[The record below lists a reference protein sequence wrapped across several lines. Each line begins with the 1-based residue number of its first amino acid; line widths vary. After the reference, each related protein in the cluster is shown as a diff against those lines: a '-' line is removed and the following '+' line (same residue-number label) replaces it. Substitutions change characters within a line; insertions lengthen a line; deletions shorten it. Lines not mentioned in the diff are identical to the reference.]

1 MERLLSFLLFGL
13 YKFSSKMTLEEKVV
27 HIQSG
32 DTQLLS
38 EVLED
43 YKPFVKKAASKICH
57 RYIYDSDDE
66 FSIALIA
73 FNDALMKYQPEKGAS
88 VISFSEI
95 VIKRR
100 MIDYIR
106 THRKEKQEML
116 FEPGGESLET
126 ARYLENDQSMKQY
139 QSELESELRKE
150 EIAQY
155 TLTLKAFGLTF
166 SELVN
171 CSPKHQDARK
181 NAIFIAKL
189 VSSNK
194 EWFAELK
201 DKKRLPIKKIE
212 KEVEVSR
219 KTIERNRKYIIA
231 VAVLLN
237 GRFPYLYEYVK
248 EQL

>member
-1 MERLLSFLLFGL
+1 MLSFLLFGL
-13 YKFSSKMTLEEKVV
+13 YHFSSKLSLEEKVAQ
-27 HIQSG
+27 IQKG
-32 DTQLLS
+32 NTQLLS

-100 MIDYIR
+100 IIDYMR
-106 THRKEKQEML
+106 THQKEKRELL
-116 FEPGGESLET
+116 FEPGAEASEAAG
-126 ARYLENDQSMKQY
+126 YLENNQSMKQY
-139 QSELESELRKE
+139 HDEQDSVFRKE
-150 EIAQY
+150 EIARY
-155 TLTLKAFGLTF
+155 SSELSGYGLTF
-166 SELVN
+166 GELAGS
-171 CSPKHQDARK
+171 SPKHQDARK
-181 NAIFIAKL
+181 NAIFIAQL
-189 VSSNK
+189 VSTND
-194 EWFAELK
+194 EWFSELK
-201 DKKRLPIKKIE
+201 SKKRLPIKKIE

-231 VAVLLN
+231 VAVLLS
-237 GRFPYLYEYVK
+237 GGYPYLYEYVK
-248 EQL
+248 EHL

>member
-1 MERLLSFLLFGL
+1 M
-13 YKFSSKMTLEEKVV
+13 EEKVAE
-27 HIQSG
+27 IQKG
-32 DTQLLS
+32 NTQLLS

-43 YKPFVKKAASKICH
+43 YKPFVKKAASKVCH

-66 FSIALIA
+66 YSIALIA
-73 FNDALMKYQPEKGAS
+73 FNDALMKYETDKGAS
-88 VISFSEI
+88 VISFSEV

-100 MIDYIR
+100 LIDYVR
-106 THRKEKQEML
+106 SHQKEKQEML

-126 ARYLENDQSMKQY
+126 AGYLEHNQSMKVY
-139 QSELESELRKE
+139 HADLESESRKD
-150 EIAQY
+150 EIARY
-155 TLTLKAFGLTF
+155 SRALNDYGLSF
-166 SELVN
+166 NELAAS
-171 CSPKHQDARK
+171 SPKHKDARR
-181 NAIFIAKL
+181 NAIFIAQL
-189 VSSNK
+189 VISND

-201 DKKRLPIKKIE
+201 SKKRLPIKKIE

-248 EQL
+248 EQLS